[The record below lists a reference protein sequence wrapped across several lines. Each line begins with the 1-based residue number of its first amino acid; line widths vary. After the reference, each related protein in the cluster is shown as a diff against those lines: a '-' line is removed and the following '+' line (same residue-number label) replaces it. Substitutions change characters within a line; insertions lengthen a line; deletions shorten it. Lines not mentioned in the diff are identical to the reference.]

1 MVGYFMSLLITKILA
16 GLPMV
21 ILRSGALSRMFLLR
35 SCFSRAK
42 LTQRELDEVYRKQT
56 VCYVSH
62 FTLPFAEMRH
72 AYFVSLLSLPV
83 ASMYCI
89 STGTAFSHCLD
100 PIDLTGFLTLLSRF
114 VGLLWLGISDTASC
128 YHDCVCVR
136 MHISGHFTSG
146 SGLFLGC
153 FSRLQEADIIRV
165 RADL

>member
-56 VCYVSH
+56 VCYVSQ

-72 AYFVSLLSLPV
+72 AYFVCLLSL

-89 STGTAFSHCLD
+89 STGTAFSHCLF
-100 PIDLTGFLTLLSRF
+100 DLFPRF

>member
-62 FTLPFAEMRH
+62 FTPPFAEMRH
-72 AYFVSLLSLPV
+72 AHFVSLLSL

-89 STGTAFSHCLD
+89 STGTALSHCLD
-100 PIDLTGFLTLLSRF
+100 PMDLTGFLTFFPDS
-114 VGLLWLGISDTASC
+114 
-128 YHDCVCVR
+128 
-136 MHISGHFTSG
+136 
-146 SGLFLGC
+146 
-153 FSRLQEADIIRV
+153 
-165 RADL
+165 